1 MITRG
6 IDGQI
11 VNYPVVESIQK
22 NHICHIVRAPASINN
37 KLVKKALELATKA
50 VETIDGIGTIGVE
63 MFCTKDNKIIL
74 NEMAPRVHNSGHYTI
89 EACECSQFENHV
101 RAILGLPL
109 GSTRMIT
116 PAAVMI
122 NLLGKKEG
130 NGFPVGIEKALEI
143 KGAHVHVY
151 GKTATNIG
159 RKMGHVTALGSTI
172 NEAEKTANLAASLIH
187 FGE

>member
-1 MITRG
+1 

-122 NLLGKKEG
+122 NLLGEKEG
-130 NGFPVGIEKALEI
+130 
-143 KGAHVHVY
+143 
-151 GKTATNIG
+151 
-159 RKMGHVTALGSTI
+159 
-172 NEAEKTANLAASLIH
+172 
-187 FGE
+187 